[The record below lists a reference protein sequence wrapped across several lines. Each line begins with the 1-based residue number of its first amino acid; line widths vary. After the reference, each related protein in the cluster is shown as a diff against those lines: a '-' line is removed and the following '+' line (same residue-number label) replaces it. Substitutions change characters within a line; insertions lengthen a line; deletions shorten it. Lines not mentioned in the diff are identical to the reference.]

1 MKEMSYQ
8 QYIEKM
14 QDAQNEGVPV
24 NWESVANNL
33 AVSANHTI
41 QLLHKEIADLK
52 DSQTVMDLGMGE
64 QSPEGSFKGP
74 SSQ

>member
-8 QYIEKM
+8 QYIEKI

-24 NWESVANNL
+24 NWESVAHNL

-52 DSQTVMDLGMGE
+52 DCQTVVDMRMDELME
-64 QSPEGSFKGP
+64 KEPNLS
-74 SSQ
+74 